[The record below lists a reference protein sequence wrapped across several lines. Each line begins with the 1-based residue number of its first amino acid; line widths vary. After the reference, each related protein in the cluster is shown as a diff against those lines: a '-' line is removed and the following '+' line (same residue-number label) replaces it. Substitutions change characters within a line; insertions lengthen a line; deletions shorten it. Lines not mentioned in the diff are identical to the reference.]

1 MESIIYALLQHIPS
15 LLKAEHVGLLVQ
27 LFAITSA
34 GLSLFYFV
42 KSYFMTT
49 VRISESDILARSLL
63 RHCAKTHQ
71 VKHRKSLTAASVWPE
86 EDDIKIPFTQ
96 FRNFKLEQREA
107 PPKYEPDFGSTWKME
122 YGVSVHRVS
131 PEKGK
136 KAGDLV
142 LRYFGRSL
150 TPIEN
155 LLQLAAKDDLK
166 RHGNDNLIFHPES
179 EDMIRQYSPDEAW
192 AVPIYR
198 RGRSIDTVCMRQ
210 GLKDQILGDIQ
221 NFTGNKMQERYFAS
235 GIPYRRGYLFY
246 GSRGTGKTSLYK
258 ALALKTGLSLYLV
271 NVAELELTDNS
282 LQKLFAGI
290 PRRCMVIL
298 EEVDPTQLRRSNNVG
313 GIAKK
318 HGISLSG
325 LKSAMD
331 GPLTSEGHLLIITT
345 NFCPKDFPQELIRPG
360 RVDLTIEFKKASVDE
375 AIQLFKTAYIQCPE
389 DELKEH
395 IANFSTQA
403 SLLKDSEFSQAKL
416 QGFFLTARTPQNA
429 SKTFGDWV
437 EEERKK
443 GEDNEVEDREQ
454 VVDQEQVEEGQ
465 ADEE

>member
-1 MESIIYALLQHIPS
+1 MESIIYALLQLIPS
-15 LLKAEHVGLLVQ
+15 LLKAEHVGLLVK

-34 GLSLFYFV
+34 SLSLFYFV

-49 VRISESDILARSLL
+49 VRISESDILAQSLL
-63 RHCAKTHQ
+63 SYCAKTHHA
-71 VKHRKSLTAASVWPE
+71 KHRKSLTAASVWPE
-86 EDDIKIPFTQ
+86 EDDIKIPLTQ
-96 FRNFKLEQREA
+96 FRNFKLEERKA

-122 YGVSVHRVS
+122 YGVSVQRVS
-131 PEKGK
+131 REPEK
-136 KAGDLV
+136 KAGGLV
-142 LRYFGRSL
+142 LHYFGRSL

-155 LLQLAAKDDLK
+155 LLKLAAKEDFE
-166 RHGNDNLIFHPES
+166 RHRNDNLVVYPES
-179 EDMIRQYSPDEAW
+179 EDMIRQCSPDDAW

-198 RGRSIDTVCMRQ
+198 RGRSMDTVCMRQ

-221 NFTGNKMQERYFAS
+221 SFTSYKMQERYFAS

-258 ALALKTGLSLYLV
+258 ALALRTGLRLYLV

-290 PRRCMVIL
+290 PRRCIVIL
-298 EEVDPTQLRRSNNVG
+298 EEVDPTQLRRSNNVS

-318 HGISLSG
+318 NGISLSG
-325 LKSAMD
+325 LKSAID
-331 GPLTSEGHLLIITT
+331 GPLTPEGHLLIITT

-360 RVDLTIEFKKASVDE
+360 RVDLAIEFKKASVDE
-375 AIQLFKTAYIQCPE
+375 AIQLFKTAYLQSPE

-395 IANFSTQA
+395 IANFSIQA
-403 SLLKDSEFSQAKL
+403 SLLKDSEFSHAEL

-429 SKTFGDWV
+429 SKTFRDWV
-437 EEERKK
+437 EQERKK
-443 GEDNEVEDREQ
+443 GKN
-454 VVDQEQVEEGQ
+454 
-465 ADEE
+465 